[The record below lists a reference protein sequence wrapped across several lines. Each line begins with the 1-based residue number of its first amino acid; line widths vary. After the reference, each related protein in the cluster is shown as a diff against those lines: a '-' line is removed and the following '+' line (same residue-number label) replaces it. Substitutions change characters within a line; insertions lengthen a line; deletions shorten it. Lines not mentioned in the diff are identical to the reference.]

1 MECCFIKSIF
11 FVIDDIFLR
20 CKEGYRFNYIYILYT
35 YYIRFPRREGMKN
48 KENAMWYVMQVRTG
62 SEENVQ
68 LQCQKDI
75 SSEVLED
82 CFIPYYEEKRNIK
95 GEWMTQRKILFPG
108 YVFLDS
114 QEVIRLYSNLQQVF
128 GLTKLLK
135 TGDEVVPLT
144 AEEVHFLKDF
154 GGEEKVVPVSEGIIE
169 NSKVVVMSGPLMG
182 KEGYI
187 KKIDRHKRRAFL
199 EMPMFGRVQKIQ
211 VGLEIVAKV

>member
-1 MECCFIKSIF
+1 
-11 FVIDDIFLR
+11 
-20 CKEGYRFNYIYILYT
+20 
-35 YYIRFPRREGMKN
+35 
-48 KENAMWYVMQVRTG
+48 
-62 SEENVQ
+62 
-68 LQCQKDI
+68 
-75 SSEVLED
+75 
-82 CFIPYYEEKRNIK
+82 
-95 GEWMTQRKILFPG
+95 MTQRKILFPG

-199 EMPMFGRVQKIQ
+199 ELPMLGRRQKIQ
-211 VGLEIVAKV
+211 VGLEIVSKT

>member
-1 MECCFIKSIF
+1 
-11 FVIDDIFLR
+11 
-20 CKEGYRFNYIYILYT
+20 
-35 YYIRFPRREGMKN
+35 
-48 KENAMWYVMQVRTG
+48 MWYVMQVRTG
-62 SEENVQ
+62 SDENIQ

-75 SSEVLED
+75 SSEVLKG

-114 QEVIRLYSNLQQVF
+114 QQVVRLYSNLQQVS

-144 AEEVHFLKDF
+144 REEVQFLKTF
-154 GGEEKVVPVSEGIIE
+154 GGEEQIVGMSEGIIE
-169 NSKVVVMSGPLMG
+169 NSKVMVMSGPLIG

-199 EMPMFGRVQKIQ
+199 EMTMFGRVQKIQ

>member
-1 MECCFIKSIF
+1 MGCPSNF
-11 FVIDDIFLR
+11 DIGR
-20 CKEGYRFNYIYILYT
+20 SKDKE
-35 YYIRFPRREGMKN
+35 K
-48 KENAMWYVMQVRTG
+48 AMWYVMQVRTG
-62 SEENVQ
+62 SEENIQ

-95 GEWMTQRKILFPG
+95 GEWTTQRKILFPG

-114 QEVIRLYSNLQQVF
+114 HEVTRLYSNLQQVS

-144 AEEVHFLKDF
+144 KEEVHFLKTF
-154 GGEEKVVPVSEGIIE
+154 GGEEQIVAVSEGVIE
-169 NSKVVVMSGPLMG
+169 NSKVVVMSGPLIG

>member
-1 MECCFIKSIF
+1 
-11 FVIDDIFLR
+11 
-20 CKEGYRFNYIYILYT
+20 
-35 YYIRFPRREGMKN
+35 
-48 KENAMWYVMQVRTG
+48 MWYVIQVRTG
-62 SEENVQ
+62 SEKNIQ

-114 QEVIRLYSNLQQVF
+114 QQVVRLYSNLQQVS

-144 AEEVHFLKDF
+144 AEEVQFLRTF
-154 GGEEKVVPVSEGIIE
+154 GGEEQIVGMSEGIIE
-169 NSKVVVMSGPLMG
+169 NSKVMVMSGPLMG

-211 VGLEIVAKV
+211 VGLEIVAKI

>member
-1 MECCFIKSIF
+1 MTAARVKYPAALQCNKFDASLLTAGSLTW
-11 FVIDDIFLR
+11 FVVCR
-20 CKEGYRFNYIYILYT
+20 N
-35 YYIRFPRREGMKN
+35 KN
-48 KENAMWYVMQVRTG
+48 KESAMWYVMQVRTG
-62 SEENVQ
+62 SEENIQ

-95 GEWMTQRKILFPG
+95 GEWTTQRKILFPG

-114 QEVIRLYSNLQQVF
+114 QQVVRLYSNLQQVS

-144 AEEVHFLKDF
+144 AEEVQFLRTF
-154 GGEEKVVPVSEGIIE
+154 GGEEQIVGMSEGIIE
-169 NSKVVVMSGPLMG
+169 NSKVMVMSGPLMG

-211 VGLEIVAKV
+211 VGLEIVAKI

>member
-1 MECCFIKSIF
+1 
-11 FVIDDIFLR
+11 
-20 CKEGYRFNYIYILYT
+20 
-35 YYIRFPRREGMKN
+35 
-48 KENAMWYVMQVRTG
+48 MWYVIQVRTG
-62 SEENVQ
+62 SEENIQ

-75 SSEVLED
+75 DSDVLED
-82 CFIPYYEEKRNIK
+82 CFIPYYEEKKNIK
-95 GEWMTQRKILFPG
+95 GEWKTQKRILFPG

-114 QEVIRLYSNLQQVF
+114 QQVVRLYSNLQQVS

-144 AEEVHFLKDF
+144 KEEVHFLKAF
-154 GGEEKVVPVSEGIIE
+154 GGEDQVVTVSEGIIE
-169 NSKVVVMSGPLMG
+169 NSKVVVMSGPLRG

-187 KKIDRHKRRAFL
+187 KRIDRHKRRAFL